1 MHYHDVSTFDPFS
14 HGQVILKKYN
24 SAITYF
30 HDNMDDHQKKNQI
43 YNTKD
48 K

>member
-1 MHYHDVSTFDPFS
+1 MHYHDVSTVRSFQSWTSNFE
-14 HGQVILKKYN
+14 KYN